1 MTKNRF
7 AGATRARPSIW
18 TRARSAV
25 VDLGS
30 NSVRLVVFEQAGR
43 TPVAIFNEKAVLR
56 LGRGLQSTGKLN
68 PEGVAGALDVM
79 ARYNA
84 IAHAMHAD
92 PFEVLATAAVRDAT
106 NGPAFVAELERIMPG
121 VPIRILSGIEEAGY
135 SAAGV
140 LAGLPEASGTLA
152 DIGGGSLEI
161 VRLEGGRLFSSQ
173 SLKLG
178 VLRLQDRA
186 GGDRLRAKTVVEAD
200 LATIPWI
207 GTGAGRDLFLV
218 GGAFRALA
226 RLHMAQEEY
235 PLQIV
240 HHYALPLEVA
250 RHFAGLVPDLPRR
263 MIERVPG
270 LRRRADDLP
279 FAAVV
284 LGRLLRAISPGR
296 VVFSAQ
302 GLREGWFLDRVVPGL
317 PATANPLIAE
327 ARALGLLL
335 GRDPGLPAVLADWT
349 APLFTDET
357 ALERQWRE
365 AACELADT
373 GSHDHPEYRAEQS
386 FLRILRQ
393 PGSVLDHPGRAF
405 LATAVAI
412 RYDAEGDEPFIT
424 SVRPL
429 LEERQFRRAERLGLA
444 LRLAAM
450 LSGGL
455 PGLLVGA
462 TLEPGRPAGKLTLT
476 LTRGV
481 GLMAGESVWRRL
493 ERLSLCVALQPSME
507 VAVA

>member
-1 MTKNRF
+1 M
-7 AGATRARPSIW
+7 
-18 TRARSAV
+18 
-25 VDLGS
+25 
-30 NSVRLVVFEQAGR
+30 
-43 TPVAIFNEKAVLR
+43 
-56 LGRGLQSTGKLN
+56 
-68 PEGVAGALDVM
+68 
-79 ARYNA
+79 
-84 IAHAMHAD
+84 
-92 PFEVLATAAVRDAT
+92 
-106 NGPAFVAELERIMPG
+106 
-121 VPIRILSGIEEAGY
+121 
-135 SAAGV
+135 
-140 LAGLPEASGTLA
+140 
-152 DIGGGSLEI
+152 
-161 VRLEGGRLFSSQ
+161 
-173 SLKLG
+173 
-178 VLRLQDRA
+178 
-186 GGDRLRAKTVVEAD
+186 
-200 LATIPWI
+200 
-207 GTGAGRDLFLV
+207 
-218 GGAFRALA
+218 
-226 RLHMAQEEY
+226 
-235 PLQIV
+235 
-240 HHYALPLEVA
+240 
-250 RHFAGLVPDLPRR
+250 
-263 MIERVPG
+263 
-270 LRRRADDLP
+270 
-279 FAAVV
+279 
-284 LGRLLRAISPGR
+284 
-296 VVFSAQ
+296 
-302 GLREGWFLDRVVPGL
+302 
-317 PATANPLIAE
+317 
-327 ARALGLLL
+327 
-335 GRDPGLPAVLADWT
+335 LADWT

-393 PGSVLDHPGRAF
+393 PGSALDHPGRAF